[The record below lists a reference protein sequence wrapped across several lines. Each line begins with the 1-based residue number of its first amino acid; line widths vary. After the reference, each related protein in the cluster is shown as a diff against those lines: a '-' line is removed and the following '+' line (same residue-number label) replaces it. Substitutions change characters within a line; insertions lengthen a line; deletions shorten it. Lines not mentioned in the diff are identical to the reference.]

1 MKPSVFSLLAGVL
14 YGALELN
21 SPAPPRFALT
31 GLLGLLAGERLR
43 PSRGACPQV
52 VGRAPHGA
60 TQPAAS
66 APCRTTN
73 ARKSS

>member
-31 GLLGLLAGERLR
+31 GLLAGGERLR